1 LSNLAYD
8 SFDFAVKW
16 HINNA
21 EHFPKPAEFRSA
33 LQFKPKPAAVPQL
46 QQQDYPKWMELVNN
60 LFFVW
65 LAKEVNSGNRV
76 SNGVTIPELE
86 MHERRA
92 ACCRLAEDFEAME
105 REGDPQAN
113 REWLQ
118 EAFKTQ
124 MGLIP
129 VTNLRA

>member
-65 LAKEVNSGNRV
+65 LGFQWRNDTR
-76 SNGVTIPELE
+76 T
-86 MHERRA
+86 
-92 ACCRLAEDFEAME
+92 
-105 REGDPQAN
+105 GDA
-113 REWLQ
+113 RTSRCVLS
-118 EAFKTQ
+118 F
-124 MGLIP
+124 G
-129 VTNLRA
+129 